1 MLALLL
7 SLVVLAGGAPQGL
20 TVDQA
25 KARIE
30 QIIAASGA
38 EVAVAYRPLTTYAA
52 NGTPEPRTGDILIDV
67 DKVFHAAST
76 MKVPVMID
84 AFRQAEAGKL
94 SLDAPIPVVNTFKS
108 IVDGSPYEMSAS
120 EDSDGEVYK
129 AIGRTMTLRQL
140 VTASITVSSNLA
152 TNILIEVL
160 GAENIRK
167 TVDWLGGDGM
177 VVLRGV
183 EDQKA
188 FDKGL
193 NNETTARGLMALLDA
208 IARGQAVSRDASR
221 AMSDILRM
229 QQFNDGIP
237 AGLPPTVPVA
247 HKMGNITRIH
257 HDAGIVYAERP
268 YVLVVLTRGIA
279 DHDVSAKLMADISR
293 VVYSIQR

>member
-1 MLALLL
+1 MLAPLL
-7 SLVVLAGGAPQGL
+7 SLVVLAGGSTQAL
-20 TVDQA
+20 TVEQA

-38 EVAVAYRPLTTYAA
+38 EVAVAYRPLPTQAA
-52 NGTPEPRTGDILIDV
+52 DGTVTPGTGEILLDV

-76 MKVPVMID
+76 MKVPVMIQ
-84 AFRQAEAGKL
+84 AFRQAEAGGIA
-94 SLDAPIPVVNTFKS
+94 LDAPIPVVNTFKS
-108 IVDGSPYEMSAS
+108 IVDGSPYSMSVS
-120 EDSDGEVYK
+120 EDSDGQVYK
-129 AIGRTMTLRQL
+129 AIGGTMTLRQL

-160 GAENIRK
+160 GAENVRK

-188 FDKGL
+188 YDKGL
-193 NNETTARGLMALLDA
+193 NNETTARGLMALLEA
-208 IARGQAVSRDASR
+208 IARGQAVSRGASR

-237 AGLPPTVPVA
+237 AGLPPTVPVG
-247 HKMGNITRIH
+247 HKTGNITRIH

-279 DHDVSAKLMADISR
+279 DQDVSAKLIADISR

>member
-1 MLALLL
+1 MLAPLL
-7 SLVVLAGGAPQGL
+7 SLAVLIGGAPQAL

-25 KARIE
+25 RARIE

-38 EVAVAYRPLTTYAA
+38 EVAVAYRPLTTYSAQ
-52 NGTPEPRTGDILIDV
+52 GTPEPGTGDILIDA

-76 MKVPVMID
+76 MKVPVMIQ
-84 AFRQAEAGKL
+84 AFRQAEAGGIA
-94 SLDAPIPVVNTFKS
+94 LDAPIPVVNTFKS

-129 AIGRTMTLRQL
+129 AIGKTMTLRQL
-140 VTASITVSSNLA
+140 VMASITVSSNLA

-188 FDKGL
+188 YDKGL
-193 NNETTARGLMALLDA
+193 NNETTARGLMALLEA

-229 QQFNDGIP
+229 QQFNDAIP
-237 AGLPPTVPVA
+237 AGLPPTVPVG
-247 HKMGNITRIH
+247 HKTGNITRIH

-268 YVLVVLTRGIA
+268 YVLVVLTRGLD
-279 DHDVSAKLMADISR
+279 DHDVSAKLIADISR